1 MDVWSLTILTKT
13 KMISCHYLV
22 AQCLLLYKPSDVC
35 YFDETRPS
43 LHTRGAAVERL
54 GNTGLIGLSVSQL
67 TDDTFTMHMMNG
79 NYIISKYY
87 M

>member
-13 KMISCHYLV
+13 KIIFCHYLV
-22 AQCLLLYKPSDVC
+22 AQCLFLYKPSDVC

-79 NYIISKYY
+79 NYIISKY
-87 M
+87 